1 MDVVTSLL
9 GNKNTEKY
17 TKKIQMKIYLNILFV
32 CLFGIMAF
40 AQEKPVKIVFD
51 VTSNNTK
58 VHESTMR
65 HVQMMSQSYPD
76 SMFEVV
82 MYSGAYEM
90 VVRGKS
96 AVSDE
101 MEALTKNR
109 NVDFVVCQAS
119 LNRHKIDA
127 SQLISGVRAVPD
139 GILEIIQK
147 QGQGW
152 GYIKEA
158 Q

>member
-1 MDVVTSLL
+1 MKTIINLILL
-9 GNKNTEKY
+9 
-17 TKKIQMKIYLNILFV
+17 
-32 CLFGIMAF
+32 CLFSTMVL

-51 VTSNNTK
+51 VTSSNTG
-58 VHESTMR
+58 VHESAMR
-65 HVQMMSQSYPD
+65 HVKMMAKAYPD
-76 SMFEVV
+76 SKFEMV
-82 MYSGAYEM
+82 MYSGAYGM
-90 VVRGKS
+90 VVKDKS
-96 AVSDE
+96 TVSED
-101 MEALTKNR
+101 MAALATNE

-127 SQLISGVRAVPD
+127 SQLVTGVRAVPD

-152 GYIKEA
+152 GYIKEG

>member
-1 MDVVTSLL
+1 
-9 GNKNTEKY
+9 
-17 TKKIQMKIYLNILFV
+17 MKTIVNLVIM
-32 CLFGIMAF
+32 CLFSTMVL

-51 VTSNNTK
+51 VTSGNTK
-58 VHESTMR
+58 VHESAIR
-65 HVQMMSQSYPD
+65 HMTMMSKAYPE
-76 SMFEVV
+76 SKFEMV
-82 MYSGAYEM
+82 MYSGAYGM
-90 VVRGKS
+90 VVKGES
-96 AVSDE
+96 TVSEE
-101 MEALTKNR
+101 MAALVANE

-119 LNRHKIDA
+119 LNRHKIEP
-127 SQLISGVRAVPD
+127 SQLITGVRAVPD

>member
-1 MDVVTSLL
+1 MKTIINVVLA
-9 GNKNTEKY
+9 
-17 TKKIQMKIYLNILFV
+17 
-32 CLFGIMAF
+32 CLCMTMAF

-51 VTSNNTK
+51 VTSSNTG

-65 HVQMMSQSYPD
+65 HVKMMSKAYPD
-76 SMFEVV
+76 SKFEVV

-90 VVRGKS
+90 VVKDKS
-96 AVSDE
+96 TVSAD
-101 MEALTKNR
+101 MEALAKND

-119 LNRHKIDA
+119 LNRHEIDA
-127 SQLISGVRAVPD
+127 SELITGVRAVPD

-152 GYIKEA
+152 GYIKEG

>member
-1 MDVVTSLL
+1 
-9 GNKNTEKY
+9 
-17 TKKIQMKIYLNILFV
+17 MKTIVNLIMV
-32 CLFGIMAF
+32 CVLSTMVF

-51 VTSNNTK
+51 VTSSNTS
-58 VHESTMR
+58 VHESAMR
-65 HVQMMSQSYPD
+65 HVKMMAKAYPD
-76 SMFEVV
+76 SKFEMV
-82 MYSGAYEM
+82 MYSGAYGM
-90 VVRGKS
+90 VVKGES
-96 AVSDE
+96 TVSDE
-101 MEALTKNR
+101 MEALAENE

-127 SQLISGVRAVPD
+127 SQLVAGVRAVPD

-152 GYIKEA
+152 GYIKEG

>member
-1 MDVVTSLL
+1 
-9 GNKNTEKY
+9 
-17 TKKIQMKIYLNILFV
+17 
-32 CLFGIMAF
+32 MAF

-51 VTSNNTK
+51 VTSSNTG

-65 HVQMMSQSYPD
+65 HVKMMSKAYPD
-76 SMFEVV
+76 SKFEVV

-90 VVRGKS
+90 VIKDKS
-96 AVSDE
+96 AVSEE
-101 MEALTKNR
+101 MEALAQNE

-119 LNRHKIDA
+119 LNRHEIDA
-127 SQLISGVRAVPD
+127 SRLISGVRTVPD

-147 QGQGW
+147 QGLGW
-152 GYIKEA
+152 GYIKEG

>member
-1 MDVVTSLL
+1 
-9 GNKNTEKY
+9 
-17 TKKIQMKIYLNILFV
+17 MKTVINLVLA
-32 CLFGIMAF
+32 CLCFTMAF
-40 AQEKPVKIVFD
+40 AQEEPVKIVFD
-51 VTSNNTK
+51 VTSSNTG

-65 HVQMMSQSYPD
+65 HVKMMSKAYPD
-76 SMFEVV
+76 SKFEVV

-90 VVRGKS
+90 VVKDKS
-96 AVSDE
+96 TVSAD
-101 MEALTKNR
+101 MEALAQNG

-119 LNRHKIDA
+119 LNRHEIDA
-127 SQLISGVRAVPD
+127 SQLITGVRAVPD

-152 GYIKEA
+152 GYIKEG

>member
-1 MDVVTSLL
+1 MKTILNVV
-9 GNKNTEKY
+9 
-17 TKKIQMKIYLNILFV
+17 IA
-32 CLFGIMAF
+32 CLFSTMIF

-51 VTSNNTK
+51 VTSSSTK
-58 VHESTMR
+58 VHESAMR
-65 HVQMMSQSYPD
+65 HVQMMAKSYPD
-76 SMFEVV
+76 SKFEMV
-82 MYSGAYEM
+82 MYSGAYGM
-90 VVRGKS
+90 VVKGES
-96 AVSDE
+96 TVSKQ
-101 MEALTKNR
+101 MEALANNE

-127 SQLISGVRAVPD
+127 SQLVAGVRAVPD

-147 QGQGW
+147 QKVGW

>member
-1 MDVVTSLL
+1 MRKV
-9 GNKNTEKY
+9 
-17 TKKIQMKIYLNILFV
+17 LNIVLA
-32 CLFGIMAF
+32 CLFTTLAS
-40 AQEKPVKIVFD
+40 AQENPVKIVFD
-51 VTSNNTK
+51 VTSSNTG

-65 HVQMMSQSYPD
+65 HVKMMSKAYPD

-90 VVRGKS
+90 VVKDKS

-101 MEALTKNR
+101 MEALAKNN

-119 LNRHKIDA
+119 LNRHEIDA
-127 SQLISGVRAVPD
+127 SQLVAGVRTVPD

-147 QGQGW
+147 QGEGW
-152 GYIKEA
+152 GYIKEG

>member
-1 MDVVTSLL
+1 
-9 GNKNTEKY
+9 
-17 TKKIQMKIYLNILFV
+17 MKTIVNLVMV
-32 CLFGIMAF
+32 CLFSTMVL

-51 VTSNNTK
+51 VTSSNTG
-58 VHESTMR
+58 VHESAMR
-65 HVQMMSQSYPD
+65 HVTMMAQAYPD
-76 SMFEVV
+76 SKFEMV
-82 MYSGAYEM
+82 MYSGAYGM
-90 VVRGKS
+90 VVKGES
-96 AVSDE
+96 TVSKE
-101 MEALTKNR
+101 MEALANNE

-127 SQLISGVRAVPD
+127 SQLITGVRAVPD

-152 GYIKEA
+152 GYIKEG

>member
-1 MDVVTSLL
+1 
-9 GNKNTEKY
+9 
-17 TKKIQMKIYLNILFV
+17 MKTIVNLVMV
-32 CLFGIMAF
+32 CLFSTMVL

-51 VTSNNTK
+51 VTSSNTS
-58 VHESTMR
+58 VHESAMR
-65 HVQMMSQSYPD
+65 HVTMMAQAYPD
-76 SMFEVV
+76 SKFEMV
-82 MYSGAYEM
+82 MYSGAYGM
-90 VVRGKS
+90 VVKGES
-96 AVSDE
+96 TVSKE
-101 MEALTKNR
+101 MEALANNE

-127 SQLISGVRAVPD
+127 SQLITGVRAVPD

-152 GYIKEA
+152 GYIKEG

>member
-1 MDVVTSLL
+1 
-9 GNKNTEKY
+9 
-17 TKKIQMKIYLNILFV
+17 MKTIVNLVMV
-32 CLFGIMAF
+32 CLFSTMVL

-51 VTSNNTK
+51 VTSSNTG
-58 VHESTMR
+58 VHESAMR
-65 HVQMMSQSYPD
+65 HVTMMAQAYPD
-76 SMFEVV
+76 SKFEMV
-82 MYSGAYEM
+82 MYSGAYGM
-90 VVRGKS
+90 VVKGES
-96 AVSDE
+96 TVSKE
-101 MEALTKNR
+101 MEALSNNE

-127 SQLISGVRAVPD
+127 SQLITGVRAVPD

-152 GYIKEA
+152 GYIKEG